1 MIGDM
6 SMEGRKRVK
15 QVEATRQKIMLAAF
29 PLLTGG
35 SYDAVSMEEIA
46 LAAAVSRTS
55 LYNHFDDKA
64 AILDACF
71 ADEFSAGALELLGR
85 ATKISGRR
93 ERLAYV
99 FDVFAKWAAPKK
111 TLLLPV
117 VLHGI
122 RQSLAH
128 SHEVHPLQAFFVAL
142 IECPASNADDKNDL
156 EMLAHYLRHMYL
168 AATLRWL
175 ASEEPG
181 PEMFFAEMLSLFL
194 DGAEVKRGTT

>member
-1 MIGDM
+1 MPLD
-6 SMEGRKRVK
+6 GRKRIK
-15 QVEATRQKIMLAAF
+15 QVEATRQRVMSAAL
-29 PLLTGG
+29 PLLTNG
-35 SYDAVSMEEIA
+35 SFDAVSMEDIA
-46 LAAAVSRTS
+46 RAADVSRTS

-71 ADEFSAGALELLGR
+71 ADEFAAGASELLGR

-93 ERLAYV
+93 ERLAFV
-99 FDVFAKWAAPKK
+99 FDAFAKWATPKK

-117 VLHGI
+117 VLHGM

-128 SHEVHPLQAFFVAL
+128 PHEAHPLHAFFVSL
-142 IECPASNADDKNDL
+142 IENPLSNADDHRRL
-156 EMLAHYLRHMYL
+156 EMLAHYLRHLYL

-175 ASEEPG
+175 ASEERG

-194 DGAEVKRGTT
+194 DGAEAQRVTP